1 MIFVVLSHV
10 MNLCIIGQAFS
21 LTIGTNNVVLNPL
34 NLSQTSS
41 NGISLTNGTHSNS
54 AISKPQYSFL
64 SQDQDELS
72 NAQESSNNRYKS
84 NDGLN
89 QKAITLISNHFSN
102 PTFNHIS
109 SITSSLDNDLYHM
122 SFTQDELMETKFPH
136 NMSQDI
142 DMDPC
147 KSGKLLLWM

>member
-10 MNLCIIGQAFS
+10 LNLCIVGEA
-21 LTIGTNNVVLNPL
+21 
-34 NLSQTSS
+34 LSQTNETNDIVLDPLNISQTALS
-41 NGISLTNGTHSNS
+41 GISLTNETNSNS
-54 AISKPQYSFL
+54 DISKSQYSFL
-64 SQDQDELS
+64 SQDQEELS
-72 NAQESSNNRYKS
+72 NAQESSNNWYKS
-84 NDGLN
+84 QDGLN
-89 QKAITLISNHFSN
+89 QKAVTLISNLFSN
-102 PTFNHIS
+102 PTLNQIS